1 MRYNSQNES
10 ENPDELI
17 EISTGFPQLANILE
31 QSSLRHSHLCPR
43 QVLGARIGLYAGQA
57 LNLNLPDMQKR
68 LLTLVET
75 DGCAADAIS
84 LATGCTV
91 GNRRLRV
98 LDYGKVAATFVDL
111 MCDEAIRI
119 VPRAEIREISRRQFP
134 EGKSNW
140 HAQLKA
146 YQLMPV
152 SMLLDVRAVKLSIPL
167 DKLLSKP
174 GYRVRCEECGEE
186 IINERELNIDGVIL
200 CRACAGQ
207 SYYCCL
213 ESESSLLSF
222 QPDPIPQVS
231 K

>member
-1 MRYNSQNES
+1 MRYNSQNET

-17 EISTGFPQLANILE
+17 EVTAESPRLSELLR
-31 QSSLRHSHLCPR
+31 QSALRHNHLCPR
-43 QVLGARIGLYAGQA
+43 QVLGARIGLYAGQV
-57 LNLNLPDMQKR
+57 LNLGLPDEQKR

-111 MCDEAIRI
+111 KCDEAIRI
-119 VPRAEIREISRRQFP
+119 VPRAEIREISRKQFP

-146 YQLMPV
+146 YKLMPV
-152 SMLLDVRAVKLSIPL
+152 SVLLDVRVVKLSIPL

-207 SYYCCL
+207 SYYYYL
-213 ESESSLLSF
+213 ESESSLLSL
-222 QPDPIPQVS
+222 QPEPISQVS
-231 K
+231 Q